1 MDSTAQK
8 EIVMDIVLTVF
19 LDTKSMKKLDNAYGR
34 LLKMVLQELMILDA
48 IDSTIMSVFSALLG
62 SISMI
67 IKSVEKSVIF
77 VKPGMMIME
86 IVPAAIMAIL

>member
-1 MDSTAQK
+1 
-8 EIVMDIVLTVF
+8 MDIVLTVF

-77 VKPGMMIME
+77 VKPGKMIME